1 MRYSEH
7 LTPHTNTLL
16 VVPAGSQRSHQTLT
30 MAYGHYKKHDK
41 IVIVGGSYKGKEGVF
56 IGLTGLQSA
65 RVKIDGDTVQ
75 ERTIRLTSFKL
86 AARPSNIEIS
96 LEDYETMKE
105 EIAMLLL
112 MVQRLQLKVE
122 SLNV

>member
-16 VVPAGSQRSHQTLT
+16 VVLAGSQRSHQLT
-30 MAYGHYKKHDK
+30 MVFGHYKKHDK

-75 ERTIRLTSFKL
+75 DRTIRLTSFKL
-86 AARPSNIEIS
+86 AARPSTIEIS

-105 EIAMLLL
+105 EIAMLLV

>member
-1 MRYSEH
+1 
-7 LTPHTNTLL
+7 
-16 VVPAGSQRSHQTLT
+16 

-86 AARPSNIEIS
+86 AARPSTIEIS

-105 EIAMLLL
+105 EIAMLLV